1 MTRSSL
7 DTVARP
13 LVSRAPV
20 GTMTDE
26 VKLDGYTLG
35 RALGEGAFAVC
46 RIGHKNAQPDV
57 QVLAVLYK
65 CGVV

>member
-1 MTRSSL
+1 M
-7 DTVARP
+7 
-13 LVSRAPV
+13 
-20 GTMTDE
+20 GKMTDE
-26 VKLDGYTLG
+26 VKLEGYTLG